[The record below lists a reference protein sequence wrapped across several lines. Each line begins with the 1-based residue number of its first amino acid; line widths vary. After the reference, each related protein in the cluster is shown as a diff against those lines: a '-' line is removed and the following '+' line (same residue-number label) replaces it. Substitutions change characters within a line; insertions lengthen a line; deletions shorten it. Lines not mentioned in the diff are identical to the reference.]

1 MIVWN
6 VFSTILTQT
15 STSVWYLLSIVL
27 LSSNL
32 SLSSSSTKGQ
42 VSMPEVTEPL
52 TLAPEETKT
61 KANLNDVNGNSTLKD
76 SATTPRT
83 HLFDPNFTQNV
94 INATGPKTSPRMRKV
109 MTSLI
114 QHIHDFAREN
124 EITIEEWMA
133 AVDFVSISGRRLPQ
147 KLTSW

>member
-1 MIVWN
+1 
-6 VFSTILTQT
+6 
-15 STSVWYLLSIVL
+15 
-27 LSSNL
+27 
-32 SLSSSSTKGQ
+32 
-42 VSMPEVTEPL
+42 MPEVTEPL
-52 TLAPEETKT
+52 TLAPEETNS
-61 KANLNDVNGNSTLKD
+61 KANLSGVNGNSTLKD

-147 KLTSW
+147 TLISW

>member
-1 MIVWN
+1 
-6 VFSTILTQT
+6 
-15 STSVWYLLSIVL
+15 
-27 LSSNL
+27 
-32 SLSSSSTKGQ
+32 
-42 VSMPEVTEPL
+42 MPEVTEPL

>member
-1 MIVWN
+1 
-6 VFSTILTQT
+6 
-15 STSVWYLLSIVL
+15 
-27 LSSNL
+27 
-32 SLSSSSTKGQ
+32 
-42 VSMPEVTEPL
+42 MPQVTEPL
-52 TLAPEETKT
+52 TLAPEETNS
-61 KANLNDVNGNSTLKD
+61 KANLNGVNGNSTPQD

-124 EITIEEWMA
+124 EITVDEWMA
-133 AVDFVSISGRRLPQ
+133 GVDFVRYIPTQ
-147 KLTSW
+147 ITPNANHPVDQ